1 MTDMLSP
8 EKQASG
14 TALATAFMRALGA
27 HDPRPEVQGKDY
39 LAECFLE
46 EDQRKP
52 LRDPAL
58 RHWVLV
64 NKLARG
70 AYEFMLA
77 RTAFFDGIVEQAF
90 RGNIEQVVWLGAGYD
105 SRPYRFAD
113 CLQDARLFEL
123 DAEPTQRRKQAC
135 LHQAGIAIPKQVCF
149 VAIDFETQDLR
160 EPLLAAGFSSE
171 KKTLFVWEGVTY
183 YLNAETV
190 DKVLAFVRSNAPSGS
205 SICFDYAA
213 LSDEAL
219 KASEVKDLRQLLQTQ
234 YANEPRRFGIRAGQI
249 DTFLAERG
257 FEIVEHLVAAEMTQK
272 YLAKGAQVKLDPVP
286 SLFCLVHAAVTP
298 NSEPVWLG
306 EDGKDND
313 PQRVRQVHCP
323 DFLR

>member
-1 MTDMLSP
+1 MTDTPSP

-14 TALATAFMRALGA
+14 TASATAFMRALGA

-46 EDQRKP
+46 EDQKKP
-52 LRDPAL
+52 LHDPAL
-58 RHWVLV
+58 RQWVIV

-77 RTAFFDGIVEQAF
+77 RTAFFDAIVERAL
-90 RGNIEQVVWLGAGYD
+90 RENTAQVVWLGAGYD

-113 CLQDARLFEL
+113 CLQDTQLFEL
-123 DAEPTQRRKQAC
+123 DAEATQRRKQVC
-135 LHQAGIAIPKQVCF
+135 LHQAGVAIPKQVHF

-160 EPLLAAGFSSE
+160 ESLLRAGFSPE

-183 YLNAETV
+183 YLKAETV

-219 KASEVKDLRQLLQTQ
+219 KAREVKDLRLLLQAQ
-234 YANEPRRFGIRAGQI
+234 YADEPRRFGIRAGQI
-249 DTFLAERG
+249 ETFLAERG
-257 FEIVEHLVAAEMTQK
+257 FEIVEHLAAAEMTQK

-286 SLFCLVHAAVTP
+286 SLFCLVHAAVT
-298 NSEPVWLG
+298 SVSAPV
-306 EDGKDND
+306 
-313 PQRVRQVHCP
+313 
-323 DFLR
+323 

>member
-1 MTDMLSP
+1 MTDTPSR

-14 TALATAFMRALGA
+14 TASATAFMRALAA
-27 HDPRPEVQGKDY
+27 HDPRKEIQGKDY

-46 EDQRKP
+46 EDQKKP
-52 LRDPAL
+52 LHDPAL
-58 RHWVLV
+58 RQWVLV

-77 RTAFFDGIVEQAF
+77 RTAFFDGIVERALRENIPQA
-90 RGNIEQVVWLGAGYD
+90 VWLGAGYD

-113 CLQDARLFEL
+113 LLQDTRLFEL

-149 VAIDFETQDLR
+149 VPIDFETQDLR
-160 EPLLAAGFSSE
+160 EGLLAAGFSRE
-171 KKTLFVWEGVTY
+171 KKTLFIWEGVTY

-190 DKVLAFVRSNAPSGS
+190 DKVLAFVRTNAPSGS

-219 KASEVKDLRQLLQTQ
+219 KAREVKDLRQLLQAQ
-234 YANEPRRFGIRAGQI
+234 YADEPRRFGIRAGQI
-249 DTFLAERG
+249 ETFLAERG
-257 FEIVEHLVAAEMTQK
+257 FEIVEHLAAAEMTQM
-272 YLAKGAQVKLDPVP
+272 YLVKGAQVKIDPVP

-298 NSEPVWLG
+298 NSKPA
-306 EDGKDND
+306 
-313 PQRVRQVHCP
+313 
-323 DFLR
+323 

>member
-1 MTDMLSP
+1 MADTPSL

-14 TALATAFMRALGA
+14 TASATAFMRALGA

-46 EDQRKP
+46 EDQKKP
-52 LRDPAL
+52 LHDPAL
-58 RHWVLV
+58 RQWVLV

-77 RTAFFDGIVEQAF
+77 RTAFFDGIVERAL
-90 RGNIEQVVWLGAGYD
+90 RGNIAQVAWLGAGYD
-105 SRPYRFAD
+105 SRPYRFTD
-113 CLQDARLFEL
+113 YLQDTRLFEL

-149 VAIDFETQDLR
+149 VPIDFETQDLR
-160 EPLLAAGFSSE
+160 EGLLAAGFSWE

-219 KASEVKDLRQLLQTQ
+219 KAREVKDLRQLLQSQ
-234 YANEPRRFGIRAGQI
+234 YADEPRRFGIRAGQI
-249 DTFLAERG
+249 ENFLAKRG
-257 FEIVEHLVAAEMTQK
+257 FEILEHLAAAEMTQR
-272 YLAKGAQVKLDPVP
+272 YLTKGSQVKIDPVP
-286 SLFCLVHAAVTP
+286 SLFCLVHAAVAP
-298 NSEPVWLG
+298 NSEPM
-306 EDGKDND
+306 
-313 PQRVRQVHCP
+313 
-323 DFLR
+323 